1 MKTKIIKN
9 KFNLFGYLLFLS
21 FFLFTFCQ
29 ERNEVAIVSEDAVAE
44 DVITK
49 GSEVISLMKQAVE
62 SDSDDDD
69 SQCVEYQYPFAF
81 FVIFPDSQSIET
93 IVISNDEELF
103 NFFDTLTE
111 KDQIRIDFPLTLIGV
126 NGEETIVNDLTEL
139 EEILQVV
146 IDDCRDDDEIE
157 YEYCDEN
164 NKKVYIC
171 HNGITICVS
180 VNAIAAH
187 LDHGDEL
194 GQCDDD

>member
-29 ERNEVAIVSEDAVAE
+29 ERNDVAIMSEDAVAE

-49 GSEVISLMKQAVE
+49 GSEVISLMKQAVD

-69 SQCVEYQYPFAF
+69 SQCLEYQYPFAF

-103 NFFDTLTE
+103 DFFDKLTE
-111 KDQIRIDFPLTLIGV
+111 KDQIRIDFPIALVGLD
-126 NGEETIVNDLTEL
+126 GEDTIINDLTEL
-139 EEILQVV
+139 EETLQVA
-146 IDDCRDDDEIE
+146 IDACRGNGE
-157 YEYCDEN
+157 YEYCDDN

-180 VNAIAAH
+180 VSAIKAH